1 MRLIDRLTGIRIS
14 RFSHPSK
21 LIIGGLIMAIGPI
34 LSLQD
39 ML

>member
-1 MRLIDRLTGIRIS
+1 MRLIDRVMGMRIS
-14 RFSHPSK
+14 KFSHPSK
-21 LIIGGLIMAIGPI
+21 LIIGGLIMAIGPL